1 MQCPCTSFSV
11 TLSLL
16 FPRFLYVQMDLVFPF
31 LTSPSLYFPA
41 AFSPRLFS
49 CFRFLSA
56 RLRPGALGRA
66 ASAPPAPGKSRR
78 PRASPPGAPRCAIGR
93 SGAGTLSEA
102 GARAAATRQSADQ
115 AAARRAP
122 GWLWPGP
129 GDRQRGRPATHTHK
143 PQAPTQWDSARR
155 HRPRTTQAHR
165 ASQPNPATNTEI
177 NKCHAQPQT
186 YTYTTLTEHRYN
198 GHIRDHSTHTPTSTH
213 MITRCKH
220 T

>member
-1 MQCPCTSFSV
+1 
-11 TLSLL
+11 
-16 FPRFLYVQMDLVFPF
+16 MDLVFPF
-31 LTSPSLYFPA
+31 LTSPSLYLFPCSLLASALLVLSFPLRAPA
-41 AFSPRLFS
+41 ARGSRTGSVGAARPREEPEAPRLASGSPSVRHRPQRSWDFVGS
-49 CFRFLSA
+49 GSPSRSHPPE
-56 RLRPGALGRA
+56 RRPGSGA
-66 ASAPPAPGKSRR
+66 A
-78 PRASPPGAPRCAIGR
+78 R
-93 SGAGTLSEA
+93 SGLALA
-102 GARAAATRQSADQ
+102 
-115 AAARRAP
+115 
-122 GWLWPGP
+122 WPRG
-129 GDRQRGRPATHTHK
+129 QRGRPATHTHK

-186 YTYTTLTEHRYN
+186 YTYTTLTEHRHN